1 VETPSSKI
9 SNIET
14 TTTTSS
20 SDLVGLTIQGW
31 NIATSQGPI
40 GDQHW
45 FEKAQHALEPLA
57 QFRGEKTNNKG
68 RKLVLPEMVF
78 PLAHI
83 VLEYNGP
90 TAEDRDKEQ
99 ENGDDVFMVWDA
111 MDALQEWSRAH
122 QGIPMPQV
130 KNDTSFTSSPFVSC
144 RGVGVLES
152 SDASLWKQKQSQ
164 SAGTDNNKNDSSGAI
179 RNTEFH
185 YDWTYSTPFC
195 GSIFVSGQPV
205 QSQHSFIRWQ
215 PLPKSGMP
223 MSLLTDT
230 SVPILYYDQILLYED
245 DLHDNGAV
253 EYSIKVRVMP
263 HCVYILGRLF
273 VRVDHV
279 LVRLRETRWLVELE
293 SSKNVLFSQNENK
306 SATIYRDVTWREAA
320 WKDLGPKYGLPSQ
333 LSAWTT
339 DSSTREA
346 QAFQGLL
353 AKLPLVDLPHEVP
366 QHAKLVYSCVFE

>member
-1 VETPSSKI
+1 
-9 SNIET
+9 
-14 TTTTSS
+14 
-20 SDLVGLTIQGW
+20 
-31 NIATSQGPI
+31 
-40 GDQHW
+40 
-45 FEKAQHALEPLA
+45 
-57 QFRGEKTNNKG
+57 
-68 RKLVLPEMVF
+68 
-78 PLAHI
+78 
-83 VLEYNGP
+83 
-90 TAEDRDKEQ
+90 
-99 ENGDDVFMVWDA
+99 
-111 MDALQEWSRAH
+111 
-122 QGIPMPQV
+122 
-130 KNDTSFTSSPFVSC
+130 
-144 RGVGVLES
+144 
-152 SDASLWKQKQSQ
+152 
-164 SAGTDNNKNDSSGAI
+164 
-179 RNTEFH
+179 
-185 YDWTYSTPFC
+185 
-195 GSIFVSGQPV
+195 
-205 QSQHSFIRWQ
+205 
-215 PLPKSGMP
+215 MP